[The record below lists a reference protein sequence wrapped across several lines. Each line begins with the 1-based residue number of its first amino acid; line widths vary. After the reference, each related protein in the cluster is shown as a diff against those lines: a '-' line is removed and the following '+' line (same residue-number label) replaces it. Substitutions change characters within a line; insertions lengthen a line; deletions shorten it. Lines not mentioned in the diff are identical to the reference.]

1 MPRLADTGNLETH
14 QLGGSNF
21 QFSAARIQDLG
32 ASEYTLGLIVVD
44 DSPSVGNFKVEIIAA
59 LKEVV
64 KACRRS
70 PRADNMMLRVLA
82 FSRLVDEVHGFKP
95 LPDCNESD
103 YDDLQ
108 SPGGSTS
115 LFDATLNAVQSVSQ
129 YAKDL
134 AAQDFDVNACVF
146 VLTDGWDNSS
156 TSTANMV
163 ADAVNE
169 ARRTEALES
178 IMLVL
183 IGVNLQ
189 EPSVKDALDD
199 FRALAGFQQFI
210 ALDNAEAT
218 TLAKLGGFISQS
230 ISSQS
235 QALGTGGASQ
245 SLSF

>member
-1 MPRLADTGNLETH
+1 MPRLGDTNLETH

-21 QFSAARIQDLG
+21 QFSAARIEDLG

-44 DSPSVGNFKVEIIAA
+44 DSPSVNSFKADIIAA
-59 LKEVV
+59 IKEVV

-82 FSRLVDEVHGFKP
+82 FSRNVDEVHGFKP
-95 LPDCNESD
+95 LPDCNEND
-103 YDDLQ
+103 YDGLS

-115 LFDATLNAVQSVSQ
+115 LFDATLNAIQSASQ

-134 AAQDFDVNACVF
+134 AAQDFDCNACVF

-163 ADAVNE
+163 ADAIDE
-169 ARRTEALES
+169 AKRTEALES
-178 IMLVL
+178 IMPVL
-183 IGVNLQ
+183 IGVNLKD
-189 EPSVKDALDD
+189 PSVKSALDD
-199 FRALAGFQQFI
+199 FQATAGFQQFV
-210 ALDNAEAT
+210 ALDNADEK

>member
-1 MPRLADTGNLETH
+1 MPRLADTGNLEIH

-44 DSPSVGNFKVEIIAA
+44 DSPSVKGFKAEIIAA

-70 PRADNMMLRVLA
+70 PRADNMMLRVLT
-82 FSRLVDEVHGFKP
+82 FSRSVDEVHGFKP

-103 YDDLQ
+103 YDDL
-108 SPGGSTS
+108 SSSGSSTS
-115 LFDATLNAVQSVSQ
+115 LFDATLNAIQSAVQ

-156 TSTANMV
+156 TSTASMV
-163 ADAVNE
+163 ADAISE
-169 ARRTEALES
+169 AKRTEVLES
-178 IMLVL
+178 IMPVL

-189 EPSVKDALDD
+189 DPYVKDALDD
-199 FRALAGFQQFI
+199 FQAVAGFQQFI
-210 ALDNAEAT
+210 AIDNADEK

-235 QALGTGGASQ
+235 QALSTGGPSE